1 MENREEIERLKK
13 ALQLKQY
20 ELENFLQYARQIIR
34 VFDEERLFRTF
45 LSTAMGQ
52 TGISRCILRVRAK
65 DHVYVISKGIKLSSH
80 LREVLEKG
88 REDIGQLL
96 NDFGFGSILELTIAS
111 EQTALLFRERG
122 IEHLLSLQENFLAV
136 SSADTGKLTSENQN
150 YIKALFQITLLA
162 YENILFHRE
171 SVERHRLERELEIA
185 REIQQNLLPGEIRIE
200 GFEVSGKSIPSRY
213 VGGDY
218 YDVFKMGDKFLLVI
232 GDVAG
237 KGIPAALL
245 MASIQSSLSAIVSFY
260 PSGLE
265 AIMKELNQI
274 TMKNTEGLSFI
285 TFFLTLVDPETGEFL
300 YSNAGH
306 NPPLLI
312 KGNEVLELTE
322 GGMVLGV
329 MENDYSVGKGKM
341 EKGDI
346 LFMYTDGLSE
356 ARMNGRELGREA
368 LKSIILS
375 IKEAST
381 EEISS
386 YILNFIRNY
395 KIEDDLTF
403 LVVKRT

>member
-34 VFDEERLFRTF
+34 VFDEKRLFRTF

-52 TGISRCILRVRAK
+52 TGISRCILRVKAK
-65 DHVYVISKGIKLSSH
+65 DHVYVISRGIKLSSR

-122 IEHLLSLQENFLAV
+122 IEHLLSLQDNFLAIH
-136 SSADTGKLTSENQN
+136 SADAERLTPENQN

-171 SVERHRLERELEIA
+171 SVERNRLERELEIA

-218 YDVFKMGDKFLLVI
+218 YDVFEMRDKFLLAI

-245 MASIQSSLSAIVSFY
+245 MASIQSSLRAIVSFH

-265 AIMKELNQI
+265 VIMKELNQI

-285 TFFLTLVDPETGEFL
+285 TFFLTVIDPVSGELLF
-300 YSNAGH
+300 SNAGH
-306 NPPLLI
+306 NPPLLV
-312 KGNEVLELTE
+312 KGNDVLELTE
-322 GGMVLGV
+322 GGMVLGI
-329 MENDYSVGKGKM
+329 MENDYAVGKEKM
-341 EKGDI
+341 ERGDM

-356 ARMNGRELGREA
+356 ARVNGKELGKEA
-368 LKSIILS
+368 LKSMILS
-375 IKEAST
+375 IRDRSPD
-381 EEISS
+381 EISG
-386 YILNFIRNY
+386 YILDFIREY
-395 KIEDDLTF
+395 EVEDDLTF

>member
-1 MENREEIERLKK
+1 MENREEIEKLKK

-34 VFDEERLFRTF
+34 VFDEERLFKTF

-65 DHVYVISKGIKLSSH
+65 KHVYVISKGIKLSPH
-80 LREVLEKG
+80 LREALEKG
-88 REDIGQLL
+88 REDIKELL
-96 NDFGFGSILELTIAS
+96 DSFGFGAILELTIAS
-111 EQTALLFRERG
+111 EQTALLFREKG
-122 IEHLLSLQENFLAV
+122 INHLLSLQDNFLAV
-136 SSADTGKLTSENQN
+136 SFSDSNKLTPENQN

-171 SVERHRLERELEIA
+171 TVERHRLERELEIA
-185 REIQQNLLPGEIRIE
+185 REIQQNLLPGEIKIE
-200 GFEVSGKSIPSRY
+200 GFQVAGKSIPSRY

-218 YDVFKMGDKFLLVI
+218 YDVFEMGDKYLLAI

-245 MASIQSSLSAIVSFY
+245 MASIQSSLRAIVSFY
-260 PSGLE
+260 PSSLE
-265 AIMKELNQI
+265 VVMKELNLI

-285 TFFLTLVDPETGEFL
+285 TFFLTLIDPATGDIL

-306 NPPLLI
+306 NPPILV
-312 KGNEVLELTE
+312 KGNEVVELSE
-322 GGMVLGV
+322 GGMVLGI
-329 MENDYSVGKGKM
+329 MENNYSVGREKM
-341 EKGDI
+341 GRGDV

-356 ARMNGRELGREA
+356 ASKGGKELGREV
-368 LKSIILS
+368 LKSMILS
-375 IKEAST
+375 MKEKGP

-386 YILNFIRNY
+386 YILEFVKEY
-395 KIEDDLTF
+395 TVEDDLTF
-403 LVVKRT
+403 LIVKRV